1 VPTPNPNGNPDS
13 FFINWIRRKLRDQP
27 AGFAQ
32 TIPTTGTDGVLIVA
46 GAKPYRTQRAP
57 ILIGSVVLSAPSPAN
72 AGITGYGAVYS
83 TVGVAPP
90 APVVADG
97 GAGGAL
103 AAGTYQ
109 MFWTYVYAAG
119 EGPPSPLSNAVTIVA
134 NHLLQTQ
141 AIVGLVPV
149 TAIGIRTYLLPTSA
163 AASVGGYL
171 GFQDPLNPPT
181 GYGGR
186 SFNAA
191 GNGILAVLINP
202 DTGEI
207 IFPAAPAAGN
217 LSITYQATRFADQQ
231 VLDALKDGMQAMYPT
246 IWQLAFDTSLI
257 PSPVF
262 YEYTLPAVFADMRV
276 TLQNVELRVP
286 NITVIPY
293 KRYKRWS
300 RPNPLTLAFMDR
312 FSPAGTIRLSYNAPY
327 STLSDVDPV
336 AMHLPCYY
344 AMSLLLKE
352 QEAMRTRATE
362 MVPVTGEGGSK
373 SGDATATSRDW
384 KDLFDAELDRL
395 GRPSPNR
402 PDPQQV
408 YEILA

>member
-32 TIPTTGTDGVLIVA
+32 TIPTTGTDGVMTVA

-57 ILIGSVVLSAPSPAN
+57 IIVGSAVLTAPSPTN
-72 AGITGYGAVYS
+72 AGITGYTSAYDALDI
-83 TVGVAPP
+83 APL
-90 APVVADG
+90 APVAVDG
-97 GAGGAL
+97 GAGGTL
-103 AAGTYQ
+103 LAGTYQ
-109 MFWTYVYAAG
+109 AYISYIYAAG
-119 EGPPSPLSNAVTIVA
+119 ESAPSPLSNAVVLAA
-134 NHLLQTQ
+134 NHLLT
-141 AIVGLVPV
+141 LTYPTPVPTGV
-149 TAIGIRTYLLPTSA
+149 TAVRLYLLPTTA
-163 AASVGGYL
+163 AASVGG
-171 GFQDPLNPPT
+171 FISQDVVPIA
-181 GYGGR
+181 GR
-186 SFNAA
+186 SISGPGNATLSA
-191 GNGILAVLINP
+191 LVNL

-207 IFPAAPAAGN
+207 VFPAAPAAGN
-217 LSITYQATRFADQQ
+217 LSITYQATRFSDTQI
-231 VLDALKDGMQAMYPT
+231 LNALKDGMQAMYPT

-327 STLSDVDPV
+327 SALSDVDPV